1 MRNIFYTIMVGVMC
15 VLGLFEVIRYIWN
28 GSDFVIDL
36 LVGIMCCISSFLF
49 VLEIDEEEVK
59 KHDKRRK

>member
-1 MRNIFYTIMVGVMC
+1 MRNTFYTIMVGVMW
-15 VLGLFEVIRYIWN
+15 VFGLFEVIRYIWN

-49 VLEIDEEEVK
+49 VLEIDEEEVNG
-59 KHDKRRK
+59 HDKRRR

>member
-1 MRNIFYTIMVGVMC
+1 MRNGVYMTMVAIMWVFGW
-15 VLGLFEVIRYIWN
+15 FEVIRYVWN

-49 VLEIDEEEVK
+49 VLEIDEEGVK
-59 KHDKRRK
+59 KNDKRRK

>member
-1 MRNIFYTIMVGVMC
+1 MRNGVYMTMVAIMWVF
-15 VLGLFEVIRYIWN
+15 GLFEVIRYIWN

-49 VLEIDEEEVK
+49 VLEIDEEGVK
-59 KHDKRRK
+59 KNDKRRK

>member
-1 MRNIFYTIMVGVMC
+1 MRNTFYTIMLAIMWVF
-15 VLGLFEVIRYIWN
+15 GLFEIIRYIWN

-49 VLEIDEEEVK
+49 ALEIDDEEVEK
-59 KHDKRRK
+59 NDKRRR

>member
-1 MRNIFYTIMVGVMC
+1 MRNTFYTIMVGIMWVF
-15 VLGLFEVIRYIWN
+15 GLFEIIRYVWN

-49 VLEIDEEEVK
+49 ALEIDDEEVK
-59 KHDKRRK
+59 EHDKRRR

>member
-1 MRNIFYTIMVGVMC
+1 MRNTFYTIMGGTMWVF
-15 VLGLFEVIRYIWN
+15 GLFEVIRYIWN

-49 VLEIDEEEVK
+49 VLEIDDKEVK
-59 KHDKRRK
+59 ENDKRRR

>member
-1 MRNIFYTIMVGVMC
+1 MRNTFYTIMVGVMW
-15 VLGLFEVIRYIWN
+15 VFGLFEVIRYIWN

-49 VLEIDEEEVK
+49 VLEIDDEEVK
-59 KHDKRRK
+59 AHDKRRK

>member
-1 MRNIFYTIMVGVMC
+1 MRNGIYMTMVAIMWVF
-15 VLGLFEVIRYIWN
+15 GLFEVIRYIWN
-28 GSDFVIDL
+28 DSYFVIDL

-59 KHDKRRK
+59 AHDKRRK

>member
-1 MRNIFYTIMVGVMC
+1 MRNGVYMTMVAIMWVFS
-15 VLGLFEVIRYIWN
+15 LFEIIRYIWN

-59 KHDKRRK
+59 EHGKRRR